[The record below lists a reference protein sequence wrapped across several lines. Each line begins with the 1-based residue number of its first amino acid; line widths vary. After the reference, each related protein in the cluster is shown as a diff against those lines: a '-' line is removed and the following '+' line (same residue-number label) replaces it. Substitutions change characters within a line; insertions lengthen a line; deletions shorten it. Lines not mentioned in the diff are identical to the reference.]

1 MPFMTAFR
9 VAFALAVSLL
19 VTACLPVT
27 STTPVGSTVGFAA
40 DPALAGLWRGQVH
53 KPEGWVY
60 MTFFPQSDGTTTVV
74 MISPP
79 DAARKDDS
87 AQGDWS
93 VYSLQTAAVGSY
105 RYMNAQEV
113 SNNGK
118 APDPAQTGKTFPLLY
133 RVNSDGALVIYLL
146 DEKAATAAI
155 KSGAIAGTIGQG
167 QFADVTITAAPADLD
182 AFMATPAGRA
192 LFVKPLILLKKVK

>member
-1 MPFMTAFR
+1 MNAVRFA
-9 VAFALAVSLL
+9 VALAVSLL

-27 STTPVGSTVGFAA
+27 STSPVGTTVGFTA
-40 DPALAGLWRGQVH
+40 DPALSGLWRGQVH
-53 KPEGWVY
+53 QPEGWVY
-60 MTFFPQSDGTTTVV
+60 ITFFPQTDNTTTAVL
-74 MISPP
+74 ISPP
-79 DAARKDDS
+79 DASRKDDS

-93 VYSLQTAAVGSY
+93 VYSLQTAALGPY
-105 RYMNAQEV
+105 RYMNAKEI

-118 APDPAQTGKTFPLLY
+118 APDEAQAGKTFPLLY

-146 DEKAATAAI
+146 DEKAAAVAI
-155 KSGAIAGTIGQG
+155 KSGALAGTVGQG
-167 QFADVTITAAPADLD
+167 SFGDITLTADPAALD

>member
-1 MPFMTAFR
+1 MTAFR

-27 STTPVGSTVGFAA
+27 SSSPVGTTVGFAA
-40 DPALAGLWRGQVH
+40 DPALSGLWRGQVH
-53 KPEGWVY
+53 QPEGWVY

-74 MISPP
+74 LISAP
-79 DAARKDDS
+79 DASRKDGS
-87 AQGDWS
+87 APGDWS
-93 VYSLQTAAVGSY
+93 VYSLQTATLGQY
-105 RYMNAQEV
+105 RYMNAKEV

-118 APDPAQTGKTFPLLY
+118 DPDQAQAGKTFPLLY

-146 DEKAATAAI
+146 DEKAAAAAI

-167 QFADVTITAAPADLD
+167 QFGDITLTADPATLD
-182 AFMATPAGRA
+182 AFMTTPAGRA

>member
-1 MPFMTAFR
+1 MNALR
-9 VAFALAVSLL
+9 AAFALAVSLL

-27 STTPVGSTVGFAA
+27 SSTPVGSTVGFAA
-40 DPALAGLWRGQVH
+40 DPALSGLWRGQVH
-53 KPEGWVY
+53 QPEGWVY
-60 MTFFPQSDGTTTVV
+60 MTFFPQTDGTTTALL
-74 MISPP
+74 ISPP
-79 DAARKDDS
+79 DPSRKDSS

-93 VYSLQTAAVGSY
+93 VYSLQTATLGPY

-118 APDPAQTGKTFPLLY
+118 APDEAQAGKTFPLLY

-146 DEKAATAAI
+146 DEKAAAVAI
-155 KSGAIAGTIGQG
+155 KSGAIAGAIGQG
-167 QFADVTITAAPADLD
+167 QFADITITAAPADLD
-182 AFMATPAGRA
+182 AFMTTPAGRA

>member
-1 MPFMTAFR
+1 MNAVRFA
-9 VAFALAVSLL
+9 VALAVSFL

-27 STTPVGSTVGFAA
+27 SSNPVGTTVGFTA
-40 DPALAGLWRGQVH
+40 DPALTGLWRGQVH
-53 KPEGWVY
+53 QPEGWVY
-60 MTFFPQSDGTTTVV
+60 MTFFPQTDGTTTALL
-74 MISPP
+74 ISPP
-79 DAARKDDS
+79 DSTRKDSS

-93 VYSLQTAAVGSY
+93 VYSLQTAVLGEY
-105 RYMNAQEV
+105 HYMNAKEI

-118 APDPAQTGKTFPLLY
+118 APDAAQADKTFPLLY

-146 DEKAATAAI
+146 DEKAAAVAI
-155 KSGAIAGTIGQG
+155 KSGAVAGTITQG
-167 QFADVTITAAPADLD
+167 QFGDITLTADPATLD

>member
-1 MPFMTAFR
+1 
-9 VAFALAVSLL
+9 

-27 STTPVGSTVGFAA
+27 SSTPVGTTVGFAA
-40 DPALAGLWRGQVH
+40 DPALAGFWRGQVH
-53 KPEGWVY
+53 QPEGWVY
-60 MTFFPQSDGTTTVV
+60 MTFFPQSDGTTTAVL
-74 MISPP
+74 ISPP
-79 DAARKDDS
+79 NAARKDDS

-93 VYSLQTAAVGSY
+93 VYSLQTAALGQY
-105 RYMNAQEV
+105 RYMNAKEI

-118 APDPAQTGKTFPLLY
+118 APDPSQADKTFPLLY

-146 DEKAATAAI
+146 DEKAAAAAI
-155 KSGAIAGTIGQG
+155 KSGAIAGTIGKG
-167 QFADVTITAAPADLD
+167 NFGDITLTADPAALD

>member
-1 MPFMTAFR
+1 MTAFR

-27 STTPVGSTVGFAA
+27 SSSPVGTTVGFAA
-40 DPALAGLWRGQVH
+40 DPALSGLWRGQVH
-53 KPEGWVY
+53 QPEGWVY

-74 MISPP
+74 LISPP
-79 DAARKDDS
+79 DASRKDGS

-93 VYSLQTAAVGSY
+93 VYSLQTATLSQY
-105 RYMNAQEV
+105 RYMNAKEV

-118 APDPAQTGKTFPLLY
+118 DPDQAQAGKTFPLLY

-146 DEKAATAAI
+146 DEKAAAAAI

-167 QFADVTITAAPADLD
+167 QFGDITLTADSATLD
-182 AFMATPAGRA
+182 AFMTTPAGRA
-192 LFVKPLILLKKVK
+192 LFVKPLILMKKVK